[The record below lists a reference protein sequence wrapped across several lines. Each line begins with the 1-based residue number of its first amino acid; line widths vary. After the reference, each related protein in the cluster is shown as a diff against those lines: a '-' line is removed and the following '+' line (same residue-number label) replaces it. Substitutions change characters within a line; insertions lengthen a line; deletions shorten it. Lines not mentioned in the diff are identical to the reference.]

1 MNSTAPDRQSVR
13 RSATLLL
20 VGQLLRSYQNLA
32 LGLALLLLAAAVGRT
47 ARLPRPIAN
56 LMGRSGLT
64 YLA

>member
-1 MNSTAPDRQSVR
+1 
-13 RSATLLL
+13 LLL

>member
-13 RSATLLL
+13 MFATLLL

-47 ARLPRPIAN
+47 AGPR
-56 LMGRSGLT
+56 GRSPT
-64 YLA
+64 